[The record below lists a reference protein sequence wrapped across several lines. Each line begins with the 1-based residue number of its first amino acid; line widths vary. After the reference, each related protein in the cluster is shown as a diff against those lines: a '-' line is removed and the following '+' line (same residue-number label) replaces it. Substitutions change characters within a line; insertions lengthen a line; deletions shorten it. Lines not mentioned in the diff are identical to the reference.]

1 MDAPSAALLA
11 DFRRQIGALEMGCGR
26 SAAPAIAFG
35 LSAIDVL
42 LPGGGLSA
50 HGLHE
55 IVAAPGDGAAFGFV
69 MALFSRFA
77 RGVRRPWILWCR
89 LAREGQENGLPYGP
103 GLVRF
108 GLAPEHLIL
117 VEAERPTEVLAAME
131 EGLRCPELAA
141 VLGEGAALPFIAG
154 LRLQRAAETG
164 GVAALWLNR
173 ASPPPACAAVSRWQ
187 VQAAAAPP
195 ARVALDGVEEALSW
209 QLTLWRCRGENK
221 SLPRR
226 WRIGWRAEECSF
238 ALQDG

>member
-1 MDAPSAALLA
+1 MRVPSAAVLA
-11 DFRRQIGALEMGCGR
+11 DLRRQIGALETGGGPP
-26 SAAPAIAFG
+26 AAPAIAFG
-35 LSAIDVL
+35 LPAIDAL

-50 HGLHE
+50 HALHE

-89 LAREGQENGLPYGP
+89 LGREGQESGLPYGP
-103 GLVRF
+103 GLARF

-117 VEAERPTEVLAAME
+117 VEAERPAEVLAAME

-141 VLGEGAALPFIAG
+141 VLGEGAALPFVAG

-173 ASPPPACAAVSRWQ
+173 TPPPPACAAVSRWQ
-187 VQAAAAPP
+187 VQAATAPP
-195 ARVALDGVEEALSW
+195 EGVEEALSW

-221 SLPRR
+221 SLPCQ
-226 WRIGWRAEECSF
+226 WRIGWRAEERSF
-238 ALQDG
+238 ALQNG